1 MAASLCLTTT
11 CVFFMDNAA
20 GRPIQAQA
28 GQSAGDVAMVVGA
41 ENLGASIKR
50 TPPRERP
57 LLIDSVQR
65 GNLYGMGR

>member
-20 GRPIQAQA
+20 GMLTQAQA
-28 GQSAGDVAMVVGA
+28 GQSAEDAAMVVGA

>member
-1 MAASLCLTTT
+1 MSSLDDLNLRL
-11 CVFFMDNAA
+11 FMNNAA
-20 GRPIQAQA
+20 GMLTQAQA
-28 GQSAGDVAMVVGA
+28 GQSAEDVVMVVGA